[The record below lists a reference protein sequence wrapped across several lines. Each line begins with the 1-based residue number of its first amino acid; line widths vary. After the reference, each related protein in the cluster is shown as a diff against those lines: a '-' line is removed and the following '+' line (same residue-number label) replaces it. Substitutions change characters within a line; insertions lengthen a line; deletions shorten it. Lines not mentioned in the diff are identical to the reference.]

1 MMAAEVRLQKFLSRS
16 GVASR
21 RRAERMIAQG
31 RVSINGAIVREMGVR
46 VDPDHDVVHV
56 DGTPVEAGALVWI
69 AVNKPPG
76 LVSTRRDPQRRPTVY
91 GLLPREHRSLF
102 HVGRLD
108 AESEGL
114 MLFTNDG
121 DRAHQLLHPSFEV
134 DRVYEVEV
142 AGRLTDADLGRLRW
156 GVMLEEGLARAHQA
170 ERLAPPPAGGRIRLT
185 LREGRK
191 REVRRMLDAIG
202 HPVTRL
208 RRVRYGPVS
217 LGGLEPGC
225 WRQLTAAE
233 ISAIGAR
240 PRSGER

>member
-21 RRAERMIAQG
+21 RRAEEMIVQG
-31 RVSINGAIVREMGVR
+31 RVSINGSVVREMGVR
-46 VDPDHDVVHV
+46 VDPDRDVVQV
-56 DGTPVEAGALVWI
+56 DGAPVETGALVWI
-69 AVNKPPG
+69 ALHKPAG
-76 LVSTRRDPQRRPTVY
+76 LVSTRRDPQHRPTVY
-91 GLLPREHRSLF
+91 KLLPREHRSLF

-121 DRAHQLLHPSFEV
+121 DRAHRLLHPSFEV

-142 AGRLTDADLGRLRW
+142 AGRLSDDDLERLRA
-156 GVMLEEGLARAHQA
+156 GVRLEDGLARARHV
-170 ERLAPPPAGGRIRLT
+170 ERLPSGRDAGRVRLT

-191 REVRRMLDAIG
+191 REVRRMLDAVK

-208 RRVRYGPVS
+208 RRVRYGPVR
-217 LGGLEPGC
+217 LGGLEPGG
-225 WRQLTAAE
+225 WRMLTAAE
-233 ISAIGAR
+233 IAAIGAG
-240 PRSGER
+240 PRSGDR